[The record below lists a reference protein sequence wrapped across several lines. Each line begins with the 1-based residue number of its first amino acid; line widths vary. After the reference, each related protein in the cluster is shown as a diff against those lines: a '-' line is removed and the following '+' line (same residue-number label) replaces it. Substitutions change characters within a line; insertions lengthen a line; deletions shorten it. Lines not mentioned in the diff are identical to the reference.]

1 MSFLPSE
8 LAGTFHPSEVDA
20 WLARLPVA
28 NTRECCRLVYAG
40 LQALN
45 AAKPESRLHYEGLEK
60 IRRRV
65 FELSQSLS
73 AFFLG
78 KPFPLDERVRKMAK
92 LGAQFH
98 AELAA
103 GYQAI
108 TDAPD
113 FTRTFEVHER
123 ARVLCR
129 ALESYEWFVW
139 RLALIHE
146 VPGSVLWAAVNA
158 LYLKADSLATGETP
172 ASSPKSASEIDVD
185 AVFARIQLARVLSPS
200 RLSQRD
206 SAWLLEFL
214 KRSRA
219 LMALKRSRDET
230 LGAGFWLDLES
241 TVAPRVCKEVSSHGA
256 NVRYLALRPLLDRI
270 AVLSQATTIG
280 EEHIDEPLATYLQT
294 RLGGSPSEAVEKK
307 TREALLIAGF
317 DAVYDACVHLRQNA
331 SAPNEWG
338 GLTGLDIVPFSDHDG
353 FAVGLD
359 GSKSA
364 GTFMSVHARGFAHSV
379 TSLFDG
385 ENRQFC
391 YVQCTETRGFYLL
404 ESPRRVSAMPRL
416 VGLNTDNRLIQ
427 TGLLHPLAGSEPKAC
442 KAVFELLQSES
453 EPVVMGSDTSQVLV
467 HRALWGPSTDGAIT
481 TLITEPMRVRN
492 GDGLS
497 VKRQEK
503 QERYRVARVLE
514 MTGEFMQLE
523 VVPAAS

>member
-1 MSFLPSE
+1 MSFLLPE
-8 LAGTFHPSEVDA
+8 LAGAFHPSEVDA
-20 WLARLPVA
+20 WLARLPVS

-40 LQALN
+40 LRELN
-45 AAKPESRLHYEGLEK
+45 AAKPELRLHYEGLEK

-73 AFFLG
+73 ALFLG

-113 FTRTFEVHER
+113 FTRIFETHEQV
-123 ARVLCR
+123 RVLCR
-129 ALESYEWFVW
+129 ALESYEWFIW

-158 LYLKADSLATGETP
+158 LYLKADSLAADQTS
-172 ASSPKSASEIDVD
+172 ASSQEGTSEIDLD

-206 SAWLLEFL
+206 SVWLLEFL
-214 KRSRA
+214 KRSRG
-219 LMALKRSRDET
+219 LALKRTRDET

-241 TVAPRVCKEVSSHGA
+241 TVAPRVSKEVSSNGV

-270 AVLSQATTIG
+270 AVLGQATTIG
-280 EEHIDEPLATYLQT
+280 EEHIDEPLATYLQV
-294 RLGGSPSEAVEKK
+294 RLGGSPSEALEK
-307 TREALLIAGF
+307 TSREALLIAGF

-331 SAPNEWG
+331 SVPNEWG
-338 GLTGLDIVPFSDHDG
+338 GVTGLDIVPFSDHDG

-364 GTFMSVHARGFAHSV
+364 GTFISGYARGFADSMAE
-379 TSLFDG
+379 SLFDG
-385 ENRQFC
+385 ENRHYC
-391 YVQCTETRGFYLL
+391 RVHRAETSGFYLL
-404 ESPRRVSAMPRL
+404 ESTRRLSGMPRL
-416 VGLNTDNRLIQ
+416 VGLNTDNKLIQ
-427 TGLLHPLAGSEPKAC
+427 TGLLHPLEGAEPKAC

-453 EPVVMGSDTSQVLV
+453 EPVVMGPDASHALV

-481 TLITEPMRVRN
+481 TLIAEPLRVRT

-503 QERYRVARVLE
+503 QEGYRVARVLE

-523 VVPAAS
+523 VVPAES